1 MQNNIFKQLFRSK
14 IFIQSVLVGLV
25 SGLFVVLFRISTD
38 NVFSFIQK
46 NIYDFW
52 YIFLLIT
59 TLGGLISGYLVYKF
73 APEAKGSGIPYVKA
87 SLMHLGNLTRVR
99 SIFVKFLGG
108 IASIGTGMSL
118 GREGPSV
125 QLGAG
130 SGALIGKLFKLS
142 GTNKDKL
149 ISAGAGSAIAATFNA
164 PIAGTI
170 FVLEELMQKFNSSI
184 LFPVLIATVTASS
197 LARYILGD
205 KTSFQ
210 IPQLPQTAS
219 TNIIICIIIG
229 IVSGILGV
237 LFSKLIHKNNTLFE
251 KIQTKPY
258 FKTALAGLAAGIA
271 GLIAPLVLG
280 SGTHSVDLLLQN
292 TIPFYA
298 ILLIFALKFLI
309 TPFCFGSGA
318 VGGIFLPMLMLGA
331 YLGYILGVI
340 TNSFG
345 FDVNLTITA
354 LIGMA
359 AFLSAVARTPIT
371 ATVMVFEMTGGYNF
385 ILFIMLACAIADITA
400 EKFNHKPI
408 YSELIVNQAKNSKE
422 AKLLETKTVKDIMVN
437 STELISQNSL
447 IIEVLSKMQTNNC
460 NFYPVINEKQK
471 LTGAIIKED
480 IEDAL
485 ISCGNKSLKVQ
496 DIMDSNIIT
505 ADENL
510 NLYTLYFRL
519 HSNNCSTAIV
529 TDKANNVI
537 GTVSRYDIQKVL

>member
-1 MQNNIFKQLFRSK
+1 MKNNIFKQLFRSK

-25 SGLFVVLFRISTD
+25 SGLFVVLFRISID
-38 NVFSFIQK
+38 NIFSFIIK
-46 NIYDFW
+46 NIYRFW
-52 YIFLLIT
+52 YVFPFIT
-59 TLGGLISGYLVYKF
+59 AIGGLISGYLVYKF
-73 APEAKGSGIPYVKA
+73 APETKGSGIPYVKA
-87 SLMHLGNLTRVR
+87 SLMHLGNLTRIR

-108 IASIGTGMSL
+108 IASIGTGMPL

-197 LARYILGD
+197 FARNILGD

-210 IPQLPQTAS
+210 IPPLPQNAS
-219 TNIIICIIIG
+219 TNILICIATGIIA
-229 IVSGILGV
+229 GILGV
-237 LFSKLIHKNNTLFE
+237 LFSKLIHKNNTLFS

-258 FKTALAGLAAGIA
+258 FKTAIAGFAAGII
-271 GLIAPLVLG
+271 GLIAPQVLG
-280 SGTHSVDLLLQN
+280 SGTHSVDSLLQN

-309 TPFCFGSGA
+309 TPFCFGSGV

-331 YLGYILGVI
+331 YLGYILGFI
-340 TNSFG
+340 TNSLG

-385 ILFIMLACAIADITA
+385 ILYIMLACAIADITA

-437 STELISQNSL
+437 STELISQNSP

-460 NFYPVINEKQK
+460 DFYPVINEKHK
-471 LTGAIIKED
+471 LSGAIIKED

-485 ISCGNKSLKVQ
+485 ISCGNKNLKVQ

-505 ADENL
+505 AEQDL
-510 NLYTLYFRL
+510 NLYNLYFRL
-519 HSNNCSTAIV
+519 HSNNCNTAIV
-529 TDKANNVI
+529 TDKTNNVI
-537 GTVSRYDIQKVL
+537 GIVSRYDIQKVL

>member
-1 MQNNIFKQLFRSK
+1 MKNNIFKQLFRSK

-25 SGLFVVLFRISTD
+25 SGLFVVLFRISID
-38 NVFSFIQK
+38 NIFSFIIK
-46 NIYDFW
+46 NIYRFW
-52 YIFLLIT
+52 YIFPFVTAI
-59 TLGGLISGYLVYKF
+59 GGLISGYLVYKF
-73 APEAKGSGIPYVKA
+73 APETKGSGIPYVKA
-87 SLMHLGNLTRVR
+87 SLMHLGNLTRIR

-108 IASIGTGMSL
+108 IASIGTGMPL

-197 LARYILGD
+197 FARYILGD

-210 IPQLPQTAS
+210 IPQLPQNAS
-219 TNIIICIIIG
+219 TNILICIATGIIA
-229 IVSGILGV
+229 GILGV
-237 LFSKLIHKNNTLFE
+237 LFSKLIHKNNTLFS

-258 FKTALAGLAAGIA
+258 FKTAIAGFAAGII
-271 GLIAPLVLG
+271 GLIAPQVLG
-280 SGTHSVDLLLQN
+280 SGTHSVDSLLQN

-309 TPFCFGSGA
+309 TPFCFGSGV

-331 YLGYILGVI
+331 YLGYILGFI
-340 TNSFG
+340 TNSLG

-385 ILFIMLACAIADITA
+385 ILYIMLACAIADITA

-437 STELISQNSL
+437 STELISQNSP

-460 NFYPVINEKQK
+460 DFYPVINEKHK
-471 LTGAIIKED
+471 LSGAIIKED

-485 ISCGNKSLKVQ
+485 ISCGNKNLKVQ

-505 ADENL
+505 AEQDL
-510 NLYTLYFRL
+510 NLYNLYFRL
-519 HSNNCSTAIV
+519 HSNNCNTAIV
-529 TDKANNVI
+529 TDKTNNVI
-537 GTVSRYDIQKVL
+537 GIVSRYDIQKVL

>member
-1 MQNNIFKQLFRSK
+1 MKNNIFKQLFRSK

-25 SGLFVVLFRISTD
+25 SGLFVVLFRISID
-38 NVFSFIQK
+38 NIFSFIIK
-46 NIYDFW
+46 NIYRFW
-52 YIFLLIT
+52 YIFPFVTAI
-59 TLGGLISGYLVYKF
+59 GGLISGYLVYKF
-73 APEAKGSGIPYVKA
+73 APETKGSGIPYVKA

-108 IASIGTGMSL
+108 IASIGTGMPL

-197 LARYILGD
+197 FARNILGD

-210 IPQLPQTAS
+210 IPPLPQNAS
-219 TNIIICIIIG
+219 TNILICIATGIIA
-229 IVSGILGV
+229 GILGV
-237 LFSKLIHKNNTLFE
+237 LFSKLIHKNNTLFS

-258 FKTALAGLAAGIA
+258 FKTAIAGFAAGII

-280 SGTHSVDLLLQN
+280 SGTHSVDSLLQN

-309 TPFCFGSGA
+309 TPFCFGSGV

-340 TNSFG
+340 TNILG

-385 ILFIMLACAIADITA
+385 ILYIMLACAIADITA

-437 STELISQNSL
+437 STELISQNSP

-460 NFYPVINEKQK
+460 DFYPVINEKHK
-471 LTGAIIKED
+471 LSGAIIKED

-485 ISCGNKSLKVQ
+485 ISCGNKNLKVQ

-505 ADENL
+505 AEQDL
-510 NLYTLYFRL
+510 NLYNLYFRL

-529 TDKANNVI
+529 TDKTNNVI
-537 GTVSRYDIQKVL
+537 GIVSRYDIQKVL

>member
-1 MQNNIFKQLFRSK
+1 MKNNIFKQLFRSK

-25 SGLFVVLFRISTD
+25 SGLFVVLFRISID
-38 NVFSFIQK
+38 NIFSFIIK
-46 NIYDFW
+46 NIYRFW
-52 YIFLLIT
+52 YVFPFVTAI
-59 TLGGLISGYLVYKF
+59 GGLISGYLVYKF
-73 APEAKGSGIPYVKA
+73 APETKGSGIPYVKA

-108 IASIGTGMSL
+108 IASIGTGMPL

-197 LARYILGD
+197 FARYILGD

-210 IPQLPQTAS
+210 IPQLPQNAS
-219 TNIIICIIIG
+219 TNILICIATGIIA
-229 IVSGILGV
+229 GILGV
-237 LFSKLIHKNNTLFE
+237 LFSKLIHKNNTLFS

-258 FKTALAGLAAGIA
+258 FKTAIAGFAAGVI
-271 GLIAPLVLG
+271 GLIAPQVLG
-280 SGTHSVDLLLQN
+280 SGTHSVDSLLQN

-309 TPFCFGSGA
+309 TPFCFGSGV

-340 TNSFG
+340 TNILG

-385 ILFIMLACAIADITA
+385 ILYIMLACAIADITA

-437 STELISQNSL
+437 STELISQNSP

-460 NFYPVINEKQK
+460 DFYPVINEKHK
-471 LTGAIIKED
+471 LSGAIIKED

-485 ISCGNKSLKVQ
+485 ISCGNKNLKVQ

-505 ADENL
+505 AEQDL
-510 NLYTLYFRL
+510 NLYNLYFRL
-519 HSNNCSTAIV
+519 HSNNCNTAIV
-529 TDKANNVI
+529 TDKTNNVI
-537 GTVSRYDIQKVL
+537 GIVSRYDIQKVL